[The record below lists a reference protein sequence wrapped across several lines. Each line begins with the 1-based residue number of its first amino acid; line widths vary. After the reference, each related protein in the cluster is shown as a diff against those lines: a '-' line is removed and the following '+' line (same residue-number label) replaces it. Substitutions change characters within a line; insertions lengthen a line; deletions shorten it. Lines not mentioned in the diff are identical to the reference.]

1 MLNKKWISL
10 FSSLLRPRDYVIKG
24 FSAKEGFRVSFVD
37 NSQAL
42 KKALVMKI
50 TSFFSISC

>member
-1 MLNKKWISL
+1 MLYRKWIRV

-42 KKALVMKI
+42 KKALVTKMKI
-50 TSFFSISC
+50 FMRYC